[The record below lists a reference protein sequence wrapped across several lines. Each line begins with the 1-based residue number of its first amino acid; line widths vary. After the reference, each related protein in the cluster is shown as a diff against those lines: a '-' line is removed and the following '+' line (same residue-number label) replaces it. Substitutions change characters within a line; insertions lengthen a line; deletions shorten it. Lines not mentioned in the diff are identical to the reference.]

1 MISSNVLYVRRQHF
15 VGDQSIDVE
24 QPSAGWLR
32 DTSRS
37 SRGGTRAR
45 RRHAVGPL
53 ARADV
58 ATLGDLLQRD
68 LAELGVPY
76 EPEAGQC
83 DVYRG
88 PWVLYRDAAALFWRP
103 YLFGTVSRDS
113 ALANIVVAV
122 SAAKPAS

>member
-1 MISSNVLYVRRQHF
+1 MILL
-15 VGDQSIDVE
+15 DQAGAGRERAAVM
-24 QPSAGWLR
+24 PSDLW
-32 DTSRS
+32 
-37 SRGGTRAR
+37 
-45 RRHAVGPL
+45 HAL
-53 ARADV
+53 MF

-68 LAELGVPY
+68 LAELGVAY
-76 EPEAGQC
+76 EPEAGRC